1 MKIASILKWISA
13 IYLIFAVAIGF
24 TLFKMNESQQEQRLA
39 YERQTEFKQLGIDL
53 ANASDYLTNQARR
66 YVQFGEKEYYDN
78 YWREVNETQIRDQ
91 VVQRLKEMNAPEE
104 ELALIEEA
112 KNNSDALVE
121 TEEAAMAA
129 VEEGNFDRARQLM
142 FDENYD
148 QNKAIIM
155 EPIEE
160 FLQMMNQRAQN
171 ETAKSEQILNIYLYV
186 TYSLIFLMFLLVIA
200 TFFILFKKIRPLTE
214 ISHYIKRLASNEGDL
229 TVRLPV
235 KSKDEIGTI
244 SRSFNQMMENMQSLI
259 KNIHRTIQETTD
271 ASNILND
278 KTVEVTTSTDEISS
292 AIQQVAEGS
301 KTQEE
306 SAEQTAKVTE
316 EMSIGVQDIA
326 NSMQSVTESSNDTTE
341 AAMSGNQLIT
351 QANQQMRTINEMVTE
366 SAKVTNSLGER
377 SHEISQIINLIQ
389 DVAEQ
394 TNLLALN
401 AAIEAARA
409 GDHGKGF
416 AVVADEVRKLAEQ
429 TNEAT
434 KNVTSL
440 ITSIQQDSQSS
451 VQSMNTIEKEVSEGL
466 HVIEQT
472 GSSFQDILEAI
483 KGVSKQ
489 VEEVSATSEEISA
502 STEEV
507 SASAEEMASIVSES
521 SNHANNVAEQSVK
534 QQHVMNEMKQSIQ
547 SQTNQLSN
555 LKEQIARFTV

>member
-1 MKIASILKWISA
+1 M
-13 IYLIFAVAIGF
+13 IYLIFAVAIGY

-39 YERQTEFKQLGIDL
+39 YDRQSEFKQLGIDL
-53 ANASDYLTNQARR
+53 ADASDYLTDQARR
-66 YVQFGEKEYYDN
+66 YVQFGETEYYEN
-78 YWREVNETQIRDQ
+78 YWREVNEIQTRDK
-91 VVQRLKEMNAPEE
+91 VVQRLKEMDAPEE

-112 KNNSDALVE
+112 KSNSDALVE
-121 TEEAAMAA
+121 TEEAAMTA
-129 VEEGNFDRARQLM
+129 VEEGDFERARQLM
-142 FDENYD
+142 FDEKYD

-160 FLQMMNQRAQN
+160 FQQMMNQRAQN
-171 ETAKSEQILNIYLYV
+171 ETTSSEQILNIYLYV

-214 ISHYIKRLASNEGDL
+214 ISHYMQRLASNEGDL

-235 KSKDEIGTI
+235 KSKDEIGII

-259 KNIHRTIQETTD
+259 ISINRTIQDTTNE
-271 ASNILND
+271 SLVLND
-278 KTVEVTTSTDEISS
+278 KTREVTNSTAEISS

-301 KTQEE
+301 QTQEE
-306 SAEQTAKVTE
+306 SAEQTAKATE

-326 NSMQSVTESSNDTTE
+326 NSMQSVKESSNVTTE

-351 QANQQMRTINEMVTE
+351 QANQQMNAINDMVIE
-366 SAKVTNSLGER
+366 STKVTNSLGER
-377 SHEISQIINLIQ
+377 SQEISNIINLIQ
-389 DVAEQ
+389 EIAEQ

-409 GDHGKGF
+409 GEHGKGF

-434 KNVTSL
+434 LNVTSL
-440 ITSIQQDSQSS
+440 ITSIQKDSQSS

-466 HVIEQT
+466 HVMEQT
-472 GSSFQDILEAI
+472 GASFQDILEAI

-489 VEEVSATSEEISA
+489 VEEVYSTSEQISA

-507 SASAEEMASIVSES
+507 SASAEEMAGIVSES
-521 SNHANNVAEQSVK
+521 ANYANKVSEQSVK
-534 QQHVMNEMKQSIQ
+534 QQDVVEEMKQAIQ
-547 SQTNQLSN
+547 SQTSQLSN
-555 LKEQIARFTV
+555 LKQQIAQFRV